1 MAWAYAWLRVAIY
14 NAQIALI
21 ASYVLVTGAAV
32 SLYLL
37 YALHFKAAITD
48 NLLAVCIL
56 SGVLCTFAA
65 LLAPWVATCRA
76 LKAALLNISIITGV
90 LFLWLAVFRLLLP
103 FAYLLAADFLSG
115 VLLVW
120 FLMRYA
126 TRVAQKNGREP
137 FTVCML
143 HTLQMLSMNVLVVW
157 QVLIVKA
164 I

>member
-1 MAWAYAWLRVAIY
+1 MTWAYAWLRVLVY
-14 NAQIALI
+14 NSQLLLI
-21 ASYVLVTGAAV
+21 TSYGLVTGAAV

-56 SGVLCTFAA
+56 SGVLCTFTA
-65 LLAPWVATCRA
+65 LLAPWVAICRA
-76 LKAALLNISIITGV
+76 LKAALLNISIITSV
-90 LFLWLAVFRLLLP
+90 FFLWLAVLPLLLP

-126 TRVAQKNGREP
+126 MRVAQKNGCEP
-137 FTVCML
+137 LTVCTL
-143 HTLQMLSMNVLVVW
+143 HTLQMVSMSVLVVW